1 MLLQNRQII
10 VIEYLYLWIIFTD
23 AATLPHL
30 YFFFYLYLP
39 NIKQENIVEFHK

>member
-30 YFFFYLYLP
+30 YLP